1 MNKKKN
7 SINNENLLN
16 SLFLKYNTKDFIIN
30 DPIQFP
36 HRYSKKKDIEL
47 AAFVSALLAQGRRT
61 AITKNLNLLFDY
73 IGTNIY
79 DYITDFDY
87 GKERNKLTFFSHFAY
102 RTITSDDLTDFLF
115 LISLVVKKYGSL
127 ENLLLS
133 FYDDSNNNNNTITNK
148 LSQLDLLKSFISYFY
163 NLKLPNNKE
172 FSPTLKMILANPTK
186 GSACKRLNM
195 FFRWMVRDDGIDFGL
210 YKFIDKSDIIIP
222 LDTHVAK
229 ISREI
234 GLIPP
239 ELKSNSMKTAILIT
253 GALKKIDKND
263 PVKYDFAL
271 FGYGIDK

>member
-1 MNKKKN
+1 MNNK
-7 SINNENLLN
+7 NNENLLN
-16 SLFLKYNTKDFIIN
+16 SLFFKYNTEDFITN

-79 DYITDFDY
+79 DYITQFDY
-87 GKERNKLTFFSHFAY
+87 EKERNNLTFFSHFAY
-102 RTITSDDLTDFLF
+102 RTITSNDLADFLF
-115 LISLVVKKYGSL
+115 LISLVIKKYGSL

-133 FYDDSNNNNNTITNK
+133 FYDDSNNSNTTNK

-163 NLKLPNNKE
+163 NLKLSNNKE

-195 FFRWMVRDDGIDFGL
+195 FFRWMVRDDEIDFGL

-222 LDTHVAK
+222 LDTHVAR

-234 GLIPP
+234 GLIPL
-239 ELKSNSMKTAILIT
+239 ELKNNNMKTAILIT
-253 GALKKIDKND
+253 EALKKIDKSD